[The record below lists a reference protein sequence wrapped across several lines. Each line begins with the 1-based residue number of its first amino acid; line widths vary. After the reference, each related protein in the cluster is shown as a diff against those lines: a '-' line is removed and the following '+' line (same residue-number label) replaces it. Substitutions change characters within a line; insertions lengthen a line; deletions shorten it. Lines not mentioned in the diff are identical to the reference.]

1 MKHRGVLFAALAGLF
16 LWAVPAHAQSPS
28 PLDHKDDWT
37 VGVDADYGPLPPR
50 GTDLM
55 RFALTGRFGYRYGF
69 GSVFAVPEASLGF
82 AEVLETRVQNGLPA
96 GYHSEQAWI
105 GAGGRLGTRFGR
117 FEPSAFAHGYIWFAG
132 PGDVALD
139 GGIALDLRLTSS
151 LSIGIHGAWMLV
163 HAGFPVKD
171 ATQNLPCELLQNTP
185 YACSFSASGDP
196 KPAEFVNFGVL
207 GLHIN
212 VMR

>member
-1 MKHRGVLFAALAGLF
+1 MKRSGASLIALAGLS
-16 LWAVPAHAQSPS
+16 LWAAPARAQAPS

-69 GSVFAVPEASLGF
+69 DRVFAVPEASLGF
-82 AEVLETRVQNGLPA
+82 VEVLESRVQQGVSV
-96 GYHSEQAWI
+96 GYHSEQVWI
-105 GAGGRLGTRFGR
+105 GAGGRLGTRLGR

-132 PGDVALD
+132 PGDLALD

-151 LSIGIHGAWMLV
+151 ISIGLHGSWMLV
-163 HAGFPVKD
+163 HAGFGVND

-185 YACSFSASGDP
+185 YACSFPSSGDP

-207 GLHIN
+207 GLHVN
-212 VMR
+212 LMR